1 MPADVESHWQAPTFS
16 GRVPRMTDLSL
27 HGLAH
32 ALRDERWSAITHGA
46 GAVLGV
52 AGGAVLITLAA
63 LWGDGWQLASA
74 IVFSVT
80 LVLLYTA
87 SAFYHAAPF
96 KTALKARLKV
106 LDHCAIYLLI
116 AGTYTPISLVGLR
129 EHGGWWMFGAIWT
142 LAVGGVVFKLLTR
155 GRFKLLSTLIYIA
168 MGWLAVVAIKPMTEQ
183 LSTWALVW
191 IFSGGVAYTLGTL
204 FYMSRRIR
212 YTHTIWHGFVLA
224 GSALHFA
231 AVATQVW
238 A

>member
-1 MPADVESHWQAPTFS
+1 
-16 GRVPRMTDLSL
+16 MTDLSL

-46 GAVLGV
+46 GAVLG
-52 AGGAVLITLAA
+52 AIGGIVLITLAA

-80 LVLLYTA
+80 LILLYTA

-168 MGWLAVVAIKPMTEQ
+168 MGWLAIVAIKPMTEQ
-183 LSTWALVW
+183 LSTWARSVCFVRARACARASVW
-191 IFSGGVAYTLGTL
+191 SVRVAPCTRRSGRP
-204 FYMSRRIR
+204 RRKAARAGAGARPTSI
-212 YTHTIWHGFVLA
+212 VL
-224 GSALHFA
+224 SANEQRAIVA
-231 AVATQVW
+231 AVRSL
-238 A
+238 

>member
-1 MPADVESHWQAPTFS
+1 
-16 GRVPRMTDLSL
+16 MTDLSL

-46 GAVLGV
+46 GAVLG
-52 AGGAVLITLAA
+52 AIGSSVLITLAA

-87 SAFYHAAPF
+87 SAVYHAAPF

-129 EHGGWWMFGAIWT
+129 EHGGWWLFGAIWT
-142 LAVGGVVFKLLTR
+142 LAVGGVAFKLLTR
-155 GRFKLLSTLIYIA
+155 GRFKLLSTLIYVA
-168 MGWLAVVAIKPMTEQ
+168 MGWLAIVAIKPMTEQ
-183 LSTWALVW
+183 LSIWALAW

>member
-1 MPADVESHWQAPTFS
+1 
-16 GRVPRMTDLSL
+16 MTDLSL

-46 GAVLGV
+46 GAVLG
-52 AGGAVLITLAA
+52 AIGGAVLITLAA

-80 LVLLYTA
+80 LILLYTA

-96 KTALKARLKV
+96 KTALKARLKI

-129 EHGGWWMFGAIWT
+129 EHGGWWLFGAIWT

-155 GRFKLLSTLIYIA
+155 GRFKLLSTLIYVA
-168 MGWLAVVAIKPMTEQ
+168 MGWLAIVAIKPMTEQ

>member
-1 MPADVESHWQAPTFS
+1 VIQTSRVGKEQYFEIATEAGPTS
-16 GRVPRMTDLSL
+16 RIYAR
-27 HGLAH
+27 GLKASED
-32 ALRDERWSAITHGA
+32 AARYVKFA
-46 GAVLGV
+46 GL
-52 AGGAVLITLAA
+52 TLA
-63 LWGDGWQLASA
+63 GVYVDQPEE
-74 IVFSVT
+74 IPHD
-80 LVLLYTA
+80 
-87 SAFYHAAPF
+87 FY
-96 KTALKARLKV
+96 TALKARLKV

-116 AGTYTPISLVGLR
+116 AGTYTPISQVGLR
-129 EHGGWWMFGAIWT
+129 EHGGWWLFGAIWT

-155 GRFKLLSTLIYIA
+155 GRFQLLSTLIYIA

-183 LSTWALVW
+183 LSTWALAW

>member
-1 MPADVESHWQAPTFS
+1 
-16 GRVPRMTDLSL
+16 MTDFSL
-27 HGLAH
+27 HGLLH
-32 ALRDERWSAITHGA
+32 DIRDERWSAITHGA
-46 GAVLGV
+46 GAVLGLV
-52 AGGAVLITLAA
+52 GGAVLITLAA

-74 IVFSVT
+74 IVFTVT

-87 SAFYHAAPF
+87 SALYHAAPF
-96 KTALKARLKV
+96 KTALKARLKI

-129 EHGGWWMFGAIWT
+129 EHGGWWLFGAIWT
-142 LAVGGVVFKLLTR
+142 LAIAGVVFKLLTR

-168 MGWLAVVAIKPMTEQ
+168 MGWLAIVAIEPMTEQ
-183 LSTWALVW
+183 LSSWALLW

>member
-1 MPADVESHWQAPTFS
+1 
-16 GRVPRMTDLSL
+16 MTELSL
-27 HGLAH
+27 HGLTN

-46 GAVLGV
+46 GAVLGAV
-52 AGGAVLITLAA
+52 GSAVLITLAA

-74 IVFSVT
+74 IVFSIT
-80 LVLLYTA
+80 LILLYTA
-87 SAFYHAAPF
+87 SALYHAAPF
-96 KTALKARLKV
+96 KTALKARLKI

>member
-1 MPADVESHWQAPTFS
+1 MP
-16 GRVPRMTDLSL
+16 DLSL

-46 GAVLGV
+46 GAVLG
-52 AGGAVLITLAA
+52 AIGSAVLITLAA
-63 LWGDGWQLASA
+63 LWGDGWQIASA
-74 IVFSVT
+74 IIFSIT
-80 LVLLYTA
+80 LILLYTA
-87 SAFYHAAPF
+87 SACYHAAPF

-129 EHGGWWMFGAIWT
+129 EHGGWWLFGAIWT
-142 LAVGGVVFKLLTR
+142 LAVAGVAFKLVTR
-155 GRFKLLSTLIYIA
+155 GRFKLLSTLIYVA
-168 MGWLAVVAIKPMTEQ
+168 MGWMAVVAIKPMTEQ
-183 LSTWALVW
+183 LSSWALLW

>member
-1 MPADVESHWQAPTFS
+1 
-16 GRVPRMTDLSL
+16 MTDLSL

-52 AGGAVLITLAA
+52 AGSAVLITLAA

-74 IVFSVT
+74 IVFSIT

-87 SAFYHAAPF
+87 STLYHAAPF
-96 KTALKARLKV
+96 KTALKARLKI

-129 EHGGWWMFGAIWT
+129 EHGGWWLFGAIWT
-142 LAVGGVVFKLLTR
+142 LAVAGVVFKLLTR
-155 GRFKLLSTLIYIA
+155 GRFKTLSTLIYIA
-168 MGWLAVVAIKPMTEQ
+168 MGWLAVVAIEPMTEQ
-183 LSTWALVW
+183 LSRWALTW
-191 IFSGGVAYTLGTL
+191 IFAGGVAYTLGTL
-204 FYMSRRIR
+204 FYLSRRIR

-224 GSALHFA
+224 GSGLHFA

-238 A
+238 S

>member
-1 MPADVESHWQAPTFS
+1 
-16 GRVPRMTDLSL
+16 MTDLSL

-46 GAVLGV
+46 GAVLG
-52 AGGAVLITLAA
+52 AIGSAVLITLAA

-87 SAFYHAAPF
+87 SAVYHAAPF

-129 EHGGWWMFGAIWT
+129 EHGGWWLFGAIWT

-155 GRFKLLSTLIYIA
+155 GRFKLLSTLIYVA

-183 LSTWALVW
+183 LSTWALLW

>member
-1 MPADVESHWQAPTFS
+1 
-16 GRVPRMTDLSL
+16 MTELSL

-46 GAVLGV
+46 GAVLGAV
-52 AGGAVLITLAA
+52 GSAVLITLAA

-80 LVLLYTA
+80 LILLYTA
-87 SAFYHAAPF
+87 SALYHAAPF
-96 KTALKARLKV
+96 KTALKARLKI

-116 AGTYTPISLVGLR
+116 AGTYTPITLVGLR

-142 LAVGGVVFKLLTR
+142 LAVAGVAFKLVTR

-168 MGWLAVVAIKPMTEQ
+168 MGWMAVVAIKPMTEQ

-238 A
+238 G

>member
-1 MPADVESHWQAPTFS
+1 
-16 GRVPRMTDLSL
+16 MTDLSL

-46 GAVLGV
+46 GAVLG
-52 AGGAVLITLAA
+52 AIGGIVLITLAA

-80 LVLLYTA
+80 LILLYTA

-116 AGTYTPISLVGLR
+116 AGTYTPIALVGLR
-129 EHGGWWMFGAIWT
+129 EHCGWWLFGAIWT

-168 MGWLAVVAIKPMTEQ
+168 MGWLAIVAIKPMTEQ

>member
-1 MPADVESHWQAPTFS
+1 
-16 GRVPRMTDLSL
+16 MTDLSL

-46 GAVLGV
+46 GAVLG
-52 AGGAVLITLAA
+52 AIGSAVLITLAA

-74 IVFSVT
+74 IVFSIT

-129 EHGGWWMFGAIWT
+129 EHGGWWLFGAIWT

-155 GRFKLLSTLIYIA
+155 GRFKLLSTLIYVA

>member
-1 MPADVESHWQAPTFS
+1 MSE
-16 GRVPRMTDLSL
+16 LSL

-46 GAVLGV
+46 GAVLGAV
-52 AGGAVLITLAA
+52 GSAVLITLAA

-74 IVFSVT
+74 IVFSIT
-80 LVLLYTA
+80 LILLYTA
-87 SAFYHAAPF
+87 SALYHAAPF
-96 KTALKARLKV
+96 KTALKARLKI

-142 LAVGGVVFKLLTR
+142 LAVAGVAFKLVTR

-168 MGWLAVVAIKPMTEQ
+168 MGWMAVVAIKPMTEQ

>member
-1 MPADVESHWQAPTFS
+1 
-16 GRVPRMTDLSL
+16 MTELSL

-46 GAVLGV
+46 GAVLGAV
-52 AGGAVLITLAA
+52 GSAVLITLAA

-80 LVLLYTA
+80 LILLYTA
-87 SAFYHAAPF
+87 SALYHAAPF
-96 KTALKARLKV
+96 KTALKARLKI

-116 AGTYTPISLVGLR
+116 AGTYTPITLVGLR

-142 LAVGGVVFKLLTR
+142 LAVAGVAFKLVTR

-168 MGWLAVVAIKPMTEQ
+168 MGWMAVVAIKPMTEQ

>member
-1 MPADVESHWQAPTFS
+1 
-16 GRVPRMTDLSL
+16 MTELSL

-46 GAVLGV
+46 GAVLGAV
-52 AGGAVLITLAA
+52 GSAVLITLAA

-80 LVLLYTA
+80 LILLYTA
-87 SAFYHAAPF
+87 SALYHAAPF
-96 KTALKARLKV
+96 KTALKARLKI

-116 AGTYTPISLVGLR
+116 AGTYTPITLVGLR

-142 LAVGGVVFKLLTR
+142 LAVAGVAFKLVTR

-168 MGWLAVVAIKPMTEQ
+168 MGWMAVVAIKPMTQQ

>member
-1 MPADVESHWQAPTFS
+1 
-16 GRVPRMTDLSL
+16 MTDLSL

-46 GAVLGV
+46 GAVLG
-52 AGGAVLITLAA
+52 ALGSAVLITLAA

-80 LVLLYTA
+80 LILLYTA
-87 SAFYHAAPF
+87 SALYHAAPF

-116 AGTYTPISLVGLR
+116 AGTYTPIALVGLR
-129 EHGGWWMFGAIWT
+129 EHGGWWLFGAIWT

-155 GRFKLLSTLIYIA
+155 GRFKLLSTLIYVA
-168 MGWLAVVAIKPMTEQ
+168 MGWLAVVAIEPMTEQ

-231 AVATQVW
+231 AVTTQVL

>member
-1 MPADVESHWQAPTFS
+1 
-16 GRVPRMTDLSL
+16 MTDLSL

-46 GAVLGV
+46 GAVLG
-52 AGGAVLITLAA
+52 AIGSAVLITLAA

-74 IVFSVT
+74 IVFSIT
-80 LVLLYTA
+80 LVMLYTA
-87 SAFYHAAPF
+87 SALYHAAPF

-116 AGTYTPISLVGLR
+116 AGTYTPIALVGLR
-129 EHGGWWMFGAIWT
+129 EHGGWWLFAAIWT
-142 LAVGGVVFKLLTR
+142 LAFGGVVFKLLTR

-224 GSALHFA
+224 GSGLHFA

-238 A
+238 G

>member
-1 MPADVESHWQAPTFS
+1 
-16 GRVPRMTDLSL
+16 MTDLSL
-27 HGLAH
+27 HGLMH

-46 GAVLGV
+46 GAVLSV
-52 AGGAVLITLAA
+52 AGAAVLITLAA

-80 LVLLYTA
+80 LVLLYAA
-87 SAFYHAAPF
+87 SALYHAAPF
-96 KTALKARLKV
+96 KTALKARLKI

-129 EHGGWWMFGAIWT
+129 EHGGWWLFAAIWT
-142 LAVGGVVFKLLTR
+142 LAVAGVVFKLLTR
-155 GRFKLLSTLIYIA
+155 GRFKLLSTLFYIA
-168 MGWLAVVAIKPMTEQ
+168 MGWLAIVAIKPMTEQ
-183 LSTWALVW
+183 LSAWALTW

-224 GSALHFA
+224 GSGLHFA

>member
-1 MPADVESHWQAPTFS
+1 
-16 GRVPRMTDLSL
+16 MTDLSL

-52 AGGAVLITLAA
+52 IGGVVLITLAA

-80 LVLLYTA
+80 LILLYTA

-129 EHGGWWMFGAIWT
+129 EHGGWWLFAAIWT

-155 GRFKLLSTLIYIA
+155 GRFRLLSTLIYIA
-168 MGWLAVVAIKPMTEQ
+168 MGWLAIVAIKPMTEQ

-191 IFSGGVAYTLGTL
+191 IFSGGLAYTLGTL

>member
-1 MPADVESHWQAPTFS
+1 
-16 GRVPRMTDLSL
+16 MTDLSL

-46 GAVLGV
+46 GAVLSV
-52 AGGAVLITLAA
+52 AGAAVLITLAA

-74 IVFSVT
+74 IVFSTT

-87 SAFYHAAPF
+87 STLYHAAPF
-96 KTALKARLKV
+96 KTALKARLKL

-116 AGTYTPISLVGLR
+116 AGTYTPVTLVGLR
-129 EHGGWWMFGAIWT
+129 EDGTGWWLFGAIWT
-142 LAVGGVVFKLLTR
+142 LAIGGVVFKLLTR

-168 MGWLAVVAIKPMTEQ
+168 MGWLAIVAIKPMTEQ
-183 LSTWALVW
+183 LSAWALLW

-204 FYMSRRIR
+204 FYLSRRIR

-224 GSALHFA
+224 GSGLHFA
-231 AVATQVW
+231 AVATLAW
-238 A
+238 GH

>member
-1 MPADVESHWQAPTFS
+1 
-16 GRVPRMTDLSL
+16 MTDLSL

-46 GAVLGV
+46 GAVLG
-52 AGGAVLITLAA
+52 AIGSAVLITLAA
-63 LWGDGWQLASA
+63 LWGDGWQIASA
-74 IVFSVT
+74 IIFSIT
-80 LVLLYTA
+80 LILLYTA
-87 SAFYHAAPF
+87 SACYHAAPF

-129 EHGGWWMFGAIWT
+129 EHGGWWLFGAIWM
-142 LAVGGVVFKLLTR
+142 LAVAGVAFKLVTR
-155 GRFKLLSTLIYIA
+155 GRFKLLSTLIYVA
-168 MGWLAVVAIKPMTEQ
+168 MGWMAVVAIKPMTEQ
-183 LSTWALVW
+183 LSSWALLW

>member
-1 MPADVESHWQAPTFS
+1 
-16 GRVPRMTDLSL
+16 MTDLSL

-129 EHGGWWMFGAIWT
+129 EHGDGGCSVPSGPWRWAASCSSCSPGA
-142 LAVGGVVFKLLTR
+142 ASSCCPR
-155 GRFKLLSTLIYIA
+155 
-168 MGWLAVVAIKPMTEQ
+168 
-183 LSTWALVW
+183 
-191 IFSGGVAYTLGTL
+191 
-204 FYMSRRIR
+204 
-212 YTHTIWHGFVLA
+212 
-224 GSALHFA
+224 
-231 AVATQVW
+231 
-238 A
+238 

>member
-1 MPADVESHWQAPTFS
+1 
-16 GRVPRMTDLSL
+16 MTDLSL

-46 GAVLGV
+46 GAVLG
-52 AGGAVLITLAA
+52 ALGSAVLITLAA

-80 LVLLYTA
+80 LILLYTA
-87 SAFYHAAPF
+87 SALYHAAPF

-116 AGTYTPISLVGLR
+116 AGTYTPIALVGLR
-129 EHGGWWMFGAIWT
+129 EHGGWWLFGAIWT

-155 GRFKLLSTLIYIA
+155 GRFKLVSTLIYVA
-168 MGWLAVVAIKPMTEQ
+168 MGWLAVVAIEPMTEQ

-231 AVATQVW
+231 AVTTQVL

>member
-1 MPADVESHWQAPTFS
+1 MSY
-16 GRVPRMTDLSL
+16 LSL

-32 ALRDERWSAITHGA
+32 ARRDERWSAITHGA
-46 GAVLGV
+46 GAILGAV
-52 AGGAVLITLAA
+52 GSAVLITLAA

-87 SAFYHAAPF
+87 STLYHAAPF
-96 KTALKARLKV
+96 KTALKARLNI

-116 AGTYTPISLVGLR
+116 AGTYTPITLVGLR
-129 EHGGWWMFGAIWT
+129 EHGGWWLFGAIWT
-142 LAVGGVVFKLLTR
+142 LAVAGVVFKLLTR
-155 GRFKLLSTLIYIA
+155 GRFRLLSTLIYVA
-168 MGWLAVVAIKPMTEQ
+168 MGWLAVVAVEPMTEQ

-191 IFSGGVAYTLGTL
+191 IVSGGIAYTLGTL
-204 FYMSRRIR
+204 FYLSRRIR
-212 YTHTIWHGFVLA
+212 YSHTIWHGFVLA
-224 GSALHFA
+224 GSGLHFA

>member
-1 MPADVESHWQAPTFS
+1 
-16 GRVPRMTDLSL
+16 MTDFSL
-27 HGLAH
+27 HGLMH
-32 ALRDERWSAITHGA
+32 DIRDERWSAITHGA

-52 AGGAVLITLAA
+52 VGGAVLITLAA

-74 IVFSVT
+74 IVFSIT

-87 SAFYHAAPF
+87 STLYHAAPF
-96 KTALKARLKV
+96 KTALKARLKI

-116 AGTYTPISLVGLR
+116 AGTYTPVSLVGLR
-129 EHGGWWMFGAIWT
+129 EHGGWWLFGAIWT
-142 LAVGGVVFKLLTR
+142 LAVAGVVFKLLTR

-168 MGWLAVVAIKPMTEQ
+168 MGWLAVVAIEPMTEQ
-183 LSTWALVW
+183 LSSWALLW
-191 IFSGGVAYTLGTL
+191 IFSGGVSYTLGTL
-204 FYMSRRIR
+204 FYLSRRIR

>member
-1 MPADVESHWQAPTFS
+1 
-16 GRVPRMTDLSL
+16 MTDLSL

-46 GAVLGV
+46 GAVLG
-52 AGGAVLITLAA
+52 AIGGIVLITLAA

-80 LVLLYTA
+80 LILLYTA
-87 SAFYHAAPF
+87 SALYHATPF

-116 AGTYTPISLVGLR
+116 AGTYTPIALVGLR
-129 EHGGWWMFGAIWT
+129 EHGGWWLFGAIWT

-168 MGWLAVVAIKPMTEQ
+168 MGWLAIVAIKPMTEQ

>member
-1 MPADVESHWQAPTFS
+1 
-16 GRVPRMTDLSL
+16 MTDLSL

-46 GAVLGV
+46 GAVLG
-52 AGGAVLITLAA
+52 AIGGAVLITLAA

-80 LVLLYTA
+80 LILLYTA

-96 KTALKARLKV
+96 KTALKARLKI

-129 EHGGWWMFGAIWT
+129 EHGGWWLFGAIWT

-168 MGWLAVVAIKPMTEQ
+168 MGWLAIVAIKPMTEQ